1 LEHEPRDKAYNVCR
15 GEAYTLLQLA
25 EMVSVAAGGAPEI
38 IVRNTAMG
46 AEYSADNTRMLDE
59 MGGFPFRSM
68 SDCVRELYRW
78 YQEHATLIDAQ
89 QLTFDDSE

>member
-1 LEHEPRDKAYNVCR
+1 
-15 GEAYTLLQLA
+15 
-25 EMVSVAAGGAPEI
+25 
-38 IVRNTAMG
+38 
-46 AEYSADNTRMLDE
+46 